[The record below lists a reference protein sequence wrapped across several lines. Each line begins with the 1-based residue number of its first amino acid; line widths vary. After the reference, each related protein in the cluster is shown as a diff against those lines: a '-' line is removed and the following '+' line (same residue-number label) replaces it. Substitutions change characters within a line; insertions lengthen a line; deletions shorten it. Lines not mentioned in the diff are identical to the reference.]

1 MDLRSIAYPA
11 FWRPLMYLLRRLG
24 VEFDQRMGQAWEMCS
39 SKFVTDVQLL
49 TALVKLGARGLECLP
64 DNWLSKAYSI
74 GNFPPSWDLCHPE
87 YAEIAARSTFPI
99 WIRALELA
107 GTSKVLTCRN
117 FCQGLS
123 DSLLNPWDGPVAD
136 TPPIL
141 SFLGEFHGECL
152 ETHEPSFW
160 GDAIPRAL
168 EKMPRTRLV
177 ISALGHLP
185 AEPDDFQ
192 YALCVEK
199 GNIVFRAFSVLGDFA
214 VRSSDGA
221 VTGNRGLLTHLKE
234 QLGIFTAD
242 EIAELEEMI
251 RHPKASEKDFQ
262 KYFEAHP
269 HFFRRWDYREVYSQ
283 VCLTRNEEGSLIPDF
298 ILTNPEI
305 QEATIVELKLPK
317 PKLVRRQE
325 NRERFADAVL
335 EARSQLLEYR
345 DWFED
350 KGNREKLVGKVNME
364 IFRPRLA
371 VVIGRSTDFRCA
383 IDRQKL
389 ASRTSDID
397 VVTYDDV
404 VACARRR
411 LVSIGAS

>member
-1 MDLRSIAYPA
+1 
-11 FWRPLMYLLRRLG
+11 MYLLQRLG

-39 SKFVTDVQLL
+39 SQFVTEVQLL

-64 DNWLSKAYSI
+64 DNWLSRAYLL
-74 GNFPPSWDLCHPE
+74 GEFPPSVNLCPPD
-87 YAEIAARSTFPI
+87 YAEIAAHKTFPI
-99 WIRALELA
+99 WIRALELV
-107 GTSKVLTCRN
+107 GTNKVLTCRN

-141 SFLGEFHGECL
+141 RFLGEFFDERL

-168 EKMPRTRLV
+168 EKMPRTRSV
-177 ISALGHLP
+177 ISALGQVP
-185 AEPDDFQ
+185 EEPDDFQ
-192 YALCVEK
+192 YSLCVEK

-214 VRSSDGA
+214 VRSPNGT
-221 VTGNRGLLTHLKE
+221 VTGNRGLLIHLKE

-251 RHPKASEKDFQ
+251 CNPKASEKDFQ
-262 KYFEAHP
+262 KYFETHP
-269 HFFRRWDYREVYSQ
+269 HFFRRWDHREVYSQ
-283 VCLTRNEEGSLIPDF
+283 VCLTRNKEGSLIPDF

-317 PKLVRRQE
+317 PKLIRRQE
-325 NRERFADAVL
+325 NRDRFADAVM
-335 EARSQLLEYR
+335 EARSQLLEYK

-350 KGNREKLVGKVNME
+350 QRNREKLVGKVNME

-371 VVIGRSTDFRCA
+371 VVIGRSKDFKCA

-389 ASRTSDID
+389 AARTPDID
-397 VVTYDDV
+397 VVTYDDIV
-404 VACARRR
+404 DCARRR
-411 LVSIGAS
+411 MVSIGSRVS